1 MPFGDTRKN
10 ATLGK
15 NYPDINVIVRG
26 IMKEQRMTQRR
37 LGKLVG
43 WHNTTINQRLKK
55 RTWNIAELLEIG
67 KALNTDLLKYFY
79 PVPAEPMVEE
89 VKLTEALAKITLL
102 EEELRLTKEAL
113 KICQAQLEIAVKMGG
128 R

>member
-1 MPFGDTRKN
+1 MPYGDTRKN

-15 NYPDINVIVRG
+15 NYPDINVIVRA
-26 IMKEQRMTQRR
+26 IMKEQRMTQRK

-43 WHNTTINQRLKK
+43 WHNTTINQMLKR

-79 PVPAEPMVEE
+79 PVPPEPMVAEA
-89 VKLTEALAKITLL
+89 KLSEALAKITLL
-102 EEELRLTKEAL
+102 EEELRQTKEAL
-113 KICQAQLEIAVKMGG
+113 KISQAQLEIAVKMGG

>member
-1 MPFGDTRKN
+1 MPFGYTKKN

-15 NYPDINVIVRG
+15 DYPDINVIVRA
-26 IMKEQRMTQRR
+26 IMKEQRMTQRK

-43 WHNTTINQRLKK
+43 WHNTTINQMLKK

-89 VKLTEALAKITLL
+89 AKLNEALAKITLL
-102 EEELRLTKEAL
+102 EEELRQTKEAL